1 MKLLRFAFAAP
12 LLVASI
18 ASCRTNERLMLDV
31 HHLEGGTAKLEDVM
45 NAHRKDLAVQGSHG
59 VDYQR
64 YWVDES
70 SGTIFCLV
78 EAPSAEAASAV
89 HRAAHGLVADEVVE
103 VVPGILPAR
112 ASGHATLYMD
122 THRVDPGVRA
132 EDVADAHRK
141 DLAVQAAHG
150 VRFLNYWVDE
160 RGGTIHCLAEAPN
173 AEAIEETHREAH
185 GLVPET
191 VLPVVEGH

>member
-1 MKLLRFAFAAP
+1 MKLLRLALAAVLLAPAFSA
-12 LLVASI
+12 
-18 ASCRTNERLMLDV
+18 CHTNERLLLDV
-31 HHLEGGTAKLEDVM
+31 HHLGAGKVALKDVAQ
-45 NAHRKDLAVQGSHG
+45 AHQKDLAVEGARG

-89 HRAAHGLVADEVVE
+89 HREAHGLVADDVRE
-103 VVPGILPAR
+103 VVPGILPER
-112 ASGHATLYMD
+112 ASGRLPLFMD
-122 THRVDPGVRA
+122 THRVAPGVRA
-132 EDVADAHRK
+132 EDVAEAHRK
-141 DLAVQAAHG
+141 DLAVQAGHG

-160 RGGTIHCLAEAPN
+160 AGGCIHCLAEAPN
-173 AEAIEETHREAH
+173 AEALVATHREAH
-185 GLVPET
+185 GLVPES